1 MSYNIDVTEKFQKE
15 LKRLLKKYKSLK
27 EEYDQLINTLQ
38 NNPTLGKSIG
48 HNCYKIRIAIK
59 SKGTGKSGGARIITN
74 VYIEGT
80 TVYLLT
86 IYDKSEQENIT
97 DKDLKQLLAL
107 IEK

>member
-27 EEYDQLINTLQ
+27 EEYAQLISTLQ
-38 NNPTLGKSIG
+38 NNPKLGTSIG
-48 HNCYKIRIAIK
+48 QNCYKIRIAIK

>member
-1 MSYNIDVTEKFQKE
+1 MSYRIVQVIYFENK
-15 LKRLLKKYKSLK
+15 LKRLVKKYPSLIK
-27 EEYDQLINTLQ
+27 EIFELRQKLSE
-38 NNPTLGKSIG
+38 NPKLGTSIG
-48 HNCYKIRIAIK
+48 QNCYKIRIAVK

-80 TVYLLT
+80 TVYLLN

-97 DKDLKQLLAL
+97 DKDLKQLLSL

>member
-97 DKDLKQLLAL
+97 DKDLKKLLAL

>member
-27 EEYDQLINTLQ
+27 EEYAQLISTLQ
-38 NNPTLGKSIG
+38 NNPTLGTSIG
-48 HNCYKIRIAIK
+48 QNCYKIRIAIK

-74 VYIEGT
+74 VFIEGT

>member
-1 MSYNIDVTEKFQKE
+1 MSYNIDVTDKFQKE

-27 EEYDQLINTLQ
+27 EEYAQLISTLQ
-38 NNPTLGKSIG
+38 NNPKLGTSIG
-48 HNCYKIRIAIK
+48 QNCYKIRIAIK

-74 VYIEGT
+74 VFIEGT

-86 IYDKSEQENIT
+86 IYNKSEQENIT
-97 DKDLKQLLAL
+97 DKDLKQLLSL

>member
-1 MSYNIDVTEKFQKE
+1 MSYNIDVTDKFQKE

-27 EEYDQLINTLQ
+27 EEYAQLISTLQ
-38 NNPTLGKSIG
+38 KNPKLGTSIG
-48 HNCYKIRIAIK
+48 QNCYKIRIAIK

-74 VYIEGT
+74 VFIEGT

-97 DKDLKQLLAL
+97 DKDLKQLLSL